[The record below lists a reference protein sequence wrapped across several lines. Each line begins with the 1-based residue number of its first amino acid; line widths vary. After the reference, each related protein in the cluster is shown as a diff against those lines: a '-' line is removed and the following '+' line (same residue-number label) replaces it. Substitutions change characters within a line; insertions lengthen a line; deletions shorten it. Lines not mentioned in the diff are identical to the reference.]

1 MRRILNI
8 GKCACVHKMNIPTA
22 RVLKKYLTE
31 NETEAEAETKAETET
46 ETETVGAGIE
56 FARLVTQKQT
66 VSLSICSSAR

>member
-1 MRRILNI
+1 MCAQNEYILCKGI
-8 GKCACVHKMNIPTA
+8 KIC
-22 RVLKKYLTE
+22 LTE

-56 FARLVTQKQT
+56 FTRLVTQMRT